1 MAFLASGLQAFN
13 NGGSLGSGEG
23 SVATLWHYHTN
34 DADTV
39 VEANGYFDT
48 TALKAGD
55 VVIASL
61 DMDGTPEVK
70 MYVVSVGT
78 GDPASND
85 VTIAP
90 MLIV

>member
-1 MAFLASGLQAFN
+1 MAFDADGLQNFN
-13 NGGSLGSGEG
+13 NGGALGSGES
-23 SVATLWHYHTN
+23 SVSKLWHYVTN

-48 TALKAGD
+48 TALSAGD
-55 VVIASL
+55 LLFASL

-70 MYVVSVGT
+70 AYVVAVGT

-85 VTIAP
+85 VTITP
-90 MLIV
+90 MIIV